1 MAKRGGSAHLTQGI
15 VATAEGSLAI
25 DCPACPHPGLNAP
38 TCLDEMPE
46 ERRLVDI
53 ITAVLTCIT
62 NTERIAGSTHFS

>member
-46 ERRLVDI
+46 ERRSV
-53 ITAVLTCIT
+53 ITVVLA
-62 NTERIAGSTHFS
+62 RIAHAARVAGSTHFS